1 MLALDTKEQ
10 QQRLRAIN
18 AGGQISGDQGK
29 SPNSLVDL
37 QEAELIEI
45 PDGKVCFDDE
55 FDE

>member
-10 QQRLRAIN
+10 QQRLRAFN
-18 AGGQISGDQGK
+18 AGGQMSGDQGK
-29 SPNSLVDL
+29 SPTSHVDV